1 MATTSSPWEQ
11 YQSEGGSATPV
22 SKSKPWEQY
31 SGGGKSSAV
40 KIQPPE
46 PVTGEVPGVA
56 KDIINYFTE
65 PPNKQ
70 DFSEL
75 QTAISAGGGAGM
87 GYAAPAVLKAG
98 GKFVGKAPGI
108 VGKLGKGAE
117 VLGEALGKIPA
128 WKRSLGGG
136 ATGATSDVVS
146 QGAELAGFPRIVS
159 EPLGVAAAGVGPT
172 LAKPLSYL
180 VRGDAGKAL
189 RGVTSV
195 EEMLAGKEAG
205 KSISV
210 DKQQAIEEQL
220 NRVRGGAK
228 SLEPELT
235 LQKGLQDRAEKAV
248 TAAKQQANHL
258 ESLASTIVQE
268 AEKSGG
274 QITQGMEKRI
284 ANLRSQWDA
293 ASDKLRTES
302 SNTAR
307 EGVQAAA
314 KRAAIIKKN
323 AEGKSAEVRQMAQRE
338 SDRIIQESRTA
349 ADELIKNSEKEIA
362 AGLSRIERQQSRL
375 RKFTQGAKQ
384 TEEEATK
391 AVGER
396 ILPTELG
403 KQTRSVFDSALQKIK
418 ETRDTI
424 TKPFKDAWKNTILQ
438 KEAGGETYKTTQ
450 AYKDARAAIQS
461 EKIDPAT
468 GFTKISDPKSR
479 SQVDDVLAQ
488 LNPTKKVTNEAG
500 ETIEVEAKPSAVL
513 LDTLYR
519 RLKDR
524 ASGLP
529 AEGVEAIDQQLAGR
543 LAGHVEKII
552 DEFSGNAYI
561 PYKKAYADASKP
573 LNEFRTNLGRSV
585 TDKPEGFDMGGY
597 LEDLSSFGGKTFA
610 GKSQAQQL
618 VSVAGPEEAN
628 RLAKGYLAD
637 QIGTVTPS
645 SVKSVLEK
653 NRDWLSLPEFSQLKD
668 QLTTVAKSLEKVT
681 DQTQRAGILEKALN
695 VRMGQL
701 PSLPIK
707 EAGRIEQQGVSAAG
721 KVQTQAERDL
731 QKIEQDKA
739 AKLKRFGEPSTE
751 ELRTNAVRQI
761 EEGRPAVEAQVGD
774 LRKQAELEAQAKLQ
788 EAKSKAEP
796 LKAQAAEV
804 TKKAEQLKK
813 DLLANTTE
821 ESRLRQIFFGS
832 NEAEW
837 NALADMVKS
846 DPKMKDAMGQAIGQL
861 IATQPRM
868 AERTFQ
874 DISQRLTSRGL
885 ATQAQ
890 MQEIEAKL
898 RDVLVSP
905 VAPQA
910 KIGILGNMFK
920 RVLNAS
926 GGALAGQ
933 AYEAVVPE

>member
-1 MATTSSPWEQ
+1 MNFDPTT
-11 YQSEGGSATPV
+11 AKPV
-22 SKSKPWEQY
+22 R
-31 SGGGKSSAV
+31 SGFDPSSAKPFTPA
-40 KIQPPE
+40 KIQKPE
-46 PVTGEVPGVA
+46 PVSGDVPGVVR
-56 KDIINYFTE
+56 DVVDYFTE
-65 PPNKQ
+65 PPNKE
-70 DFSEL
+70 DFSAL
-75 QTAISAGGGAGM
+75 QTAVSGGGGAAIG
-87 GYAAPAVLKAG
+87 AAGPSILKTG
-98 GKFVGKAPGI
+98 GKLLSKAPLPYA
-108 VGKLGKGAE
+108 KPLGAGAQA
-117 VLGEALGKIPA
+117 LGEALGKIPL
-128 WKRSLGGG
+128 WKRTMGGG
-136 ATGATSDVVS
+136 STGAVADVTT
-146 QGAELAGFPRIVS
+146 QGAEMAGAPRIVS
-159 EPLGVAAAGVGPT
+159 MPLGVVAAGAGPT
-172 LAKPLSYL
+172 LAKPLAK
-180 VRGDAGKAL
+180 VIPGATGRAL
-189 RGVTSV
+189 RGVQTV

-205 KSISV
+205 KPISV
-210 DKQQAIEEQL
+210 DKQKALDETL
-220 NRVRGGAK
+220 NLVRGGEK

-235 LQKGLQDRAEKAV
+235 LQKGLKDRAEKAV
-248 TAAKQQANHL
+248 AAAQRQAADL
-258 ESLASTIVQE
+258 EDLASYIVQE
-268 AEKSGG
+268 AERSGG
-274 QITQGMEKRI
+274 KITQGMEKRI

-293 ASDKLRTES
+293 AADKLRKES

-307 EGVQAAA
+307 EGVEAAA
-314 KRAAIIKKN
+314 KRATIIKKN
-323 AEGKSAEVRQMAQRE
+323 AEGKSAEVRQQAE
-338 SDRIIQESRTA
+338 AEANRIIQESRAA
-349 ADELIKNSEKEIA
+349 ADQLLKNSEKQIA
-362 AGLSRIERQQSRL
+362 EGISRIEHQQSRL

-384 TEEEATK
+384 TQEQATQ

-403 KQTRSVFDSALQKIK
+403 KQTRSVFDATLQKIK
-418 ETRDTI
+418 ETREKVTQ
-424 TKPFKDAWKNTILQ
+424 PLRDAWKNAIQQ
-438 KEAGGETYKTTQ
+438 KEASGVTYKTTQ
-450 AYKDARAAIQS
+450 AYNDARTAIQA

-468 GFTKISDPKSR
+468 GLTKISDPKSK

-488 LNPTKKVTNEAG
+488 LSPTKKVTNEAG
-500 ETIEVEAKPSAVL
+500 EVLEVEAKPSAVL
-513 LDTLYR
+513 LETLYR

-543 LAGHVEKII
+543 LAGHVEKIL

-561 PYKKAYADASKP
+561 PYKKAYAEASKP

-597 LEDLSSFGGKTFA
+597 LEDLTTFGGKTFA
-610 GKSQAQQL
+610 GKPQVQQL
-618 VSVAGPEEAN
+618 LSIAGPEEAN

-637 QIGTVTPS
+637 QIGTVTPNS
-645 SVKSVLEK
+645 ITSVLEK

-668 QLTTVAKSLEKVT
+668 QLAAAAKSMSKVA

-695 VRMGQL
+695 VRMEKLPGL
-701 PSLPIK
+701 PSK
-707 EAGRIEQQGVSAAG
+707 EAGRIEQQGASAAN

-739 AKLKRFGEPSTE
+739 DKLKRFGTPSTE
-751 ELRTNAVRQI
+751 DLRKEAESQVSAGATR
-761 EEGRPAVEAQVGD
+761 VESQAGD
-774 LRKQAELEAQAKLQ
+774 LRKQAELEAKARLEQAKG
-788 EAKSKAEP
+788 EAAP
-796 LKAQAAEV
+796 LKAEAAEV
-804 TKKAEQLKK
+804 VKKAEQLKK
-813 DLLANTTE
+813 DLLAGTTE

-905 VAPQA
+905 VTPQS

-926 GGALAGQ
+926 GGVVAGQ
-933 AYEAVVPE
+933 TYEAVVPE